1 MNSQQVIIVNEN
13 DESLGVMEKMQAHE
27 QGVLHRAF
35 SIFIFDSEGRMLLQ
49 QRAGKK
55 YHGAWLWT
63 NACCSH
69 PMPGETVEDAA
80 VRRLKEELG
89 IEIPISRIFSFLY
102 REPVENNL
110 IEHEY
115 DHVFAGEYGGELQPA
130 GGEVAVYKYED
141 MEMIKSS
148 IEKEPG
154 KFTSWFK
161 IAFPKIEN
169 WWQQQYF
176 FKNKIV

>member
-69 PMPGETVEDAA
+69 PMPET
-80 VRRLKEELG
+80 
-89 IEIPISRIFSFLY
+89 FL
-102 REPVENNL
+102 N
-110 IEHEY
+110 
-115 DHVFAGEYGGELQPA
+115 G
-130 GGEVAVYKYED
+130 
-141 MEMIKSS
+141 
-148 IEKEPG
+148 
-154 KFTSWFK
+154 
-161 IAFPKIEN
+161 
-169 WWQQQYF
+169 
-176 FKNKIV
+176 